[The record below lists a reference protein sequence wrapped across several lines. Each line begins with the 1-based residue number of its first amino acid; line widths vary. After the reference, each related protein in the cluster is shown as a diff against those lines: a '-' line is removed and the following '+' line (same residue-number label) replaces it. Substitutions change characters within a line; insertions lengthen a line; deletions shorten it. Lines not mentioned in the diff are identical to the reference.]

1 MTEAVNEWVE
11 SAFIPYQSHVHPP
24 RGTALILAPHPDDE
38 VFGCAGAILRHLEA
52 GDTVHVVI
60 ATDSSYGWFGVGEEG
75 PSVRRQE
82 SRAAGRFLGYGE
94 PIFWGYDDRKL
105 VYDERLINSVLDVIA
120 ATQADVLYAPSWWE
134 IHPDHY
140 VMSLAAMEALRR
152 SSSSIQ
158 LMMYEIGVPL
168 HPNFLLDISEVMKQ
182 KQEAMACFESQL
194 KIQGYDAHITALNR
208 FRSYT
213 LPAQVEYA
221 EAFRFLERNDLFIN
235 PLQAIRPG
243 LFYAQSVR
251 SSVLAQPLVSILY
264 LGGVAT
270 LADALDSVQLQT
282 YPHIELIVSGVG
294 FLDPS
299 EGNGNL
305 SHWREGRFPPRLLR
319 LDGIESLAERAN
331 RAMER
336 ALGDWLVLL
345 GEGDSLEPD
354 HIAKMMARAA
364 GSGTTTSYCAGVRK
378 GEALELYREEEAWRL
393 PPEPRLPFAYATMPL
408 CAGFFPN
415 SLIKEG
421 CRFNTELDDDLAI
434 WEFWVQ
440 LACKSTWVVSSEL
453 TTRHQERIQMG
464 SMNNAIAL
472 KGEGSLSH
480 VIEGWLSHCS
490 SRVVSEAL
498 SEAIQE
504 WDRAN
509 KENKAL
515 IQKIADLESNPN
527 TAQTAGISLQKE
539 GVVGNGE
546 PVALQQEGI
555 GCNSGVQQFPE
566 QKTSLKCSTFW
577 ILKHRIKKALM
588 ALIHSGK

>member
-60 ATDSSYGWFGVGEEG
+60 ATDSSYGWFGAGEEG
-75 PSVRRQE
+75 PSVRRRE

-105 VYDERLINSVLDVIA
+105 GYDERLINSVLDVLA
-120 ATQADVLYAPSWWE
+120 ATQAEVLYAPSWWE

-182 KQEAMACFESQL
+182 KQKAMACFESQL

-213 LPAQVEYA
+213 LPPQVEYA
-221 EAFRFLERNDLFIN
+221 EAFRFLERNDLLVN
-235 PLQAIRPG
+235 PLQALRPG
-243 LFYAQSVR
+243 LFYAQSVG
-251 SSVLAQPLVSILY
+251 SSILAQPLVSILY
-264 LGGVAT
+264 LGGAAT

-282 YPHIELIVSGVG
+282 YPHIELIVAGAGYS
-294 FLDPS
+294 DPADA
-299 EGNGNL
+299 NGNL
-305 SHWREGRFPPRLLR
+305 SHWRESRFPPQLLR
-319 LDGIESLAERAN
+319 LDGIRSLAERAN
-331 RAMER
+331 RAMEK

-354 HIAKMMARAA
+354 HVAKLIAKAA
-364 GSGTTTSYCAGVRK
+364 GSGPNMSYCAGVRK
-378 GEALELYREEEAWRL
+378 GGSLEVYWEEEVWRL
-393 PPEPRLPFAYATMPL
+393 PPEPRLPFAYASMPL

-415 SLIKEG
+415 SLFKEG
-421 CRFNTELDDDLAI
+421 CRFNAELNDELAT

-440 LACKSTWVVSSEL
+440 LACKSTRIVCSEV
-453 TTRHQERIQMG
+453 TARHQDPIQPG

-480 VIEGWLSHCS
+480 MIESWLLHCS
-490 SRVVSEAL
+490 SKVVSEAL

-509 KENKAL
+509 NQNKAL
-515 IQKIADLESNPN
+515 IQKIADLESNSN

-539 GVVGNGE
+539 GVVGNGK
-546 PVALQQEGI
+546 PVALQQEGMR
-555 GCNSGVQQFPE
+555 CNNEFQQYPE
-566 QKTSLKCSTFW
+566 QKISLKYSTFW
-577 ILKHRIKKALM
+577 TLKHRIKKILM